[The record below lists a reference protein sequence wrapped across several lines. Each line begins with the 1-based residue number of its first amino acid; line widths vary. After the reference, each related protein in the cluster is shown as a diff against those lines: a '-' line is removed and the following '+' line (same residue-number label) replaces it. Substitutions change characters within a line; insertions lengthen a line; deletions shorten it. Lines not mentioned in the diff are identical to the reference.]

1 MAKLFQCC
9 FFNVEEHTLT
19 QLSFSTKYQRWNNTG
34 SSTLNQ
40 CNSFRL
46 LLTLFCQRYNNVD
59 KCMSAQ
65 LSFSTKYQRWN
76 NVDECWRSTLFQR
89 WFNVDVFAGFSWRSS
104 KHQHLMVLWPKQLS
118 KLSTYLALISILNV
132 WNMAFIVA
140 LLIRVDLLE
149 EKLQLSLNN

>member
-9 FFNVEEHTLT
+9 FFNVEEHMLT

-59 KCMSAQ
+59 KHMSANFHFQ
-65 LSFSTKYQRWN
+65 PNFNVETTLVHRRWIDVTLSTLYQRCFVN
-76 NVDECWRSTLFQR
+76 VETTSINVSRLNFHFQPNINVEATLMNVDDQRCFHVDSTL
-89 WFNVDVFAGFSWRSS
+89 
-104 KHQHLMVLWPKQLS
+104 MC
-118 KLSTYLALISILNV
+118 
-132 WNMAFIVA
+132 
-140 LLIRVDLLE
+140 LLVEIE
-149 EKLQLSLNN
+149 